1 MVSSLAEVKYLES
14 DDFDQ
19 IIRVHIAQLVTLS
32 VRIVARCKSLRW
44 SPTVLRYDFDI
55 LIADFGRDLTRIQA
69 RLIFEF
75 GLYAAGR
82 RDFSASIRDRLLYAT
97 LRYMHG

>member
-1 MVSSLAEVKYLES
+1 MVSSLVEVKYLES

-19 IIRVHIAQLVTLS
+19 TIRVHIARLVTLS
-32 VRIVARCKSLRW
+32 VRIVARCGLLHSNL
-44 SPTVLRYDFDI
+44 TILHYDFDI

-69 RLIFEF
+69 WLIFEF

-82 RDFSASIRDRLLYAT
+82 RGFLASIRDSLLYAT
-97 LRYMHG
+97 LR